1 MFKKIE
7 TLTGIAASFLLFL
20 LMVIT
25 FIDVIGRNFLNRPLP
40 GGSELTEIVLAGS
53 IFFLLPSVAFRGDH
67 IVVDLID
74 VIRTPLLDFI
84 RKLLVGILGGA
95 LFALIAWRLW
105 ILGGMALGYADRT
118 PTLGIP
124 LAPVIFA
131 MSILAGITA
140 LCFVALLFRRDI
152 HIGNAELERML
163 EAEGIGAD
171 GVTGAKSEKEH

>member
-1 MFKKIE
+1 MFKKVE
-7 TLTGIAASFLLFL
+7 TLTGIVASILLFF

-25 FIDVIGRNFLNRPLP
+25 FIDVIGRNFLNHPLP

-84 RKLLVGILGGA
+84 RKLLVGILGGG

-105 ILGGMALGYADRT
+105 ILGGMALGYADRS

-124 LAPVIFA
+124 LAPVLYA
-131 MSILAGITA
+131 MSVLAGITA
-140 LCFVALLFRRDI
+140 LCFVALLFRREI
-152 HIGNAELERML
+152 HTGNAELDRML
-163 EAEGIGAD
+163 KAEGIAAD
-171 GVTGAKSEKEH
+171 GAAGDSSKSEH